1 MIDPFEKVA
10 IGNTGVVVTRLGLGG
25 APLSGMILADGI
37 FGGCGYREA
46 LALIDRAWELGVRY
60 FDTAPLYG
68 EGRSEV
74 RYGRALSE
82 RSRDSFALSTKVGRI
97 LVPDNPDDL
106 EPYSEDGIPRYRIAF
121 DFSAAGVRASL
132 EASLERLRLEAVDI
146 LFVHDSDF
154 SGQHSDEA
162 FAVALEEA
170 VRLRREGIVRAVGM
184 GMNEWESTGR
194 MVARFDLDF
203 VLLAGRYTLLD
214 QSALPEFLPLCRDRG
229 VQLTI
234 GGPFNSGILA
244 RDLDHPV
251 CSDYRLAPE
260 EIVSKARCLRAVCG
274 RYNVDLRAAALQ
286 FPFGH
291 PAVAS
296 IVPGAVSVAELED
309 NARLMQ
315 SDIPGELWDELKAE
329 GLLPAEAPTP

>member
-1 MIDPFEKVA
+1 
-10 IGNTGVVVTRLGLGG
+10 LG
-25 APLSGMILADGI
+25 I
-37 FGGCGYREA
+37 
-46 LALIDRAWELGVRY
+46 RY

-74 RYGRALSE
+74 RYGRALGE
-82 RSRDSFALSTKVGRI
+82 KSRESFALSTKVGRI
-97 LVPDNPDDL
+97 LVPENRDDL
-106 EPYSEDGIPRYRIAF
+106 EPYSEDGIPRYRIEF
-121 DFSAAGVRASL
+121 DYSAVGVQASL
-132 EASLERLRLEAVDI
+132 EASLERLRLEAVDL

-162 FAVALEEA
+162 FTVALKEA
-170 VRLRREGIVRAVGM
+170 VRLRREGTVRAVGM
-184 GMNEWESTGR
+184 GMDEWEGTGR
-194 MVARFDLDF
+194 RVERFDLDF

-214 QSALPEFLPLCRDRG
+214 QSALPEFLPLCHDRG

-244 RDLDHPV
+244 RDLDQPV
-251 CSDYRLAPE
+251 CFDYRRAPE
-260 EIVSKARCLRAVCG
+260 EIVSKARRLRAVCD
-274 RYNVDLRAAALQ
+274 RYDVDLRAAALQ

-296 IVPGAVSVAELED
+296 IIPGAVSVAELED

-315 SDIPGELWDELKAE
+315 AEIPDGLWESLKFE
-329 GLLPAEAPTP
+329 GLLLAQAPTPGGQNMQSRR